1 MAEREAPAMY
11 MLWQGH
17 SPPAIPPI
25 PVAYS
30 LSLIASEDID
40 TARPVIE
47 IDGALSDSAWSQFRD
62 AVVPDGMFVIQ
73 ERGSSAWVGTI
84 SAVHNP
90 AATRFYF
97 PGGGEV
103 GYLFV
108 TPEHRRRGLG
118 AALIAAAVRRLHQG
132 GYRHIFLGVQSWRL
146 PAIQCY
152 LSAGFQ
158 PFVHASD
165 LVLRWRSVFAALGR
179 EAHEIDWPTRL
190 IRVSA
195 PIKPL

>member
-1 MAEREAPAMY
+1 MAERSVPAMY

-17 SPPAIPPI
+17 SPRANPPI

-30 LSLIASEDID
+30 ISSIVSEDMD
-40 TARPVIE
+40 KARPIIE
-47 IDGALSDSAWSQFRD
+47 MDGELSDSAWSQFRD

-108 TPEHRRRGLG
+108 APEHRRRGLG
-118 AALIAAAVRRLHQG
+118 TALIAAAVRRLHQG

-152 LSAGFQ
+152 LRAGFQ
-158 PFVHASD
+158 PFIHASD

-179 EAHEIDWPTRL
+179 EANEIDWPTGL
-190 IRVSA
+190 IRVPA
-195 PIKPL
+195 AINPL